1 MGNVNALRD
10 QDHSQDRLTRMLAT
24 ALGPQISWYLE
35 DISVVEVMLNPD
47 GCLWIDKLGEGR
59 SNTGFKIS
67 PADAER
73 IIYLVASS
81 TGTTCNADNPLL
93 AAEFPGSGN
102 RFQGVLPPV
111 VSSPTIT
118 IRKKALMVYTL
129 DRYVKDGIMTECQK
143 EIIIKAVH
151 DKKNILVVGGT
162 GSGKTT
168 LVNAILNEVAKT
180 NDRIVIIEDTQ
191 ELQCTAPDTVFLR
204 SREHVSMNNLLFA
217 TMRLRPDRI
226 VVGEVRGPEAL
237 TLLKAWNTGHP
248 GGCCTIHAN
257 SAWGGLIRLEQLIQ
271 EAIPNP
277 QKGLIAEAVNIIVFI
292 VRHRNSRLIKE
303 VVEVTGLNNNDY
315 LLKPI

>member
-1 MGNVNALRD
+1 MSNVNTL
-10 QDHSQDRLTRMLAT
+10 QQKHSQDRLIQMLET
-24 ALGPQISWYLE
+24 AMGSHIAGYLE
-35 DISVVEVMLNPD
+35 DPSVVEIMLNPD
-47 GCLWIDKLGEGR
+47 GCLWIDRLGEGR
-59 SNTGFKIS
+59 LDTGYNIN

-81 TGTTCNADNPLL
+81 TGATCNNDNPIL

-111 VSSPTIT
+111 VTAPTIT
-118 IRKKALMVYTL
+118 IRKKALMVYPL
-129 DRYVKDGIMTECQK
+129 DQYIKDGIMSEPQK
-143 EIIIKAVH
+143 EVIVKAVH

-168 LVNAILNEVAKT
+168 LVNAILNEVART
-180 NDRIVIIEDTQ
+180 NDRIIIIEDTQ

-204 SREHVSMNNLLFA
+204 SREHVSMNSLLFA

-226 VVGEVRGPEAL
+226 VVGEVRGAEAL

-257 SAWGGLIRLEQLIQ
+257 SARGGLIRLEQLIQ

-277 QKGLIAEAVNIIVFI
+277 QKALIAEAVNVIVFI
-292 VRHRNSRLIKE
+292 ARHRQGRVIKE
-303 VVEVTGLNNNDY
+303 LVEVTGFDNNDY
-315 LLKPI
+315 VLKQI